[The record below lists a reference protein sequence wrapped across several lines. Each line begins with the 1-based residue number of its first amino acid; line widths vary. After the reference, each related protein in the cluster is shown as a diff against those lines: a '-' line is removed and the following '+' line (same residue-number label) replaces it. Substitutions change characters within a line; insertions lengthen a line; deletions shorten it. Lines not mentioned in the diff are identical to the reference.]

1 MNFEELK
8 KLYLEKK
15 EKYGAE
21 TYKYISELLKEAKNI
36 HKKDWLN
43 SPTWNEDHEQSW
55 RSFKGKNLENLIQ
68 YIIKDEVESLGLKVI
83 NGNQLE
89 RSNNLSKELSQI
101 KRNLAID
108 YGEFGLH
115 LPDVDIVI
123 YKPQKILGYFL

>member
-43 SPTWNEDHEQSW
+43 SPT
-55 RSFKGKNLENLIQ
+55 
-68 YIIKDEVESLGLKVI
+68 
-83 NGNQLE
+83 
-89 RSNNLSKELSQI
+89 
-101 KRNLAID
+101 
-108 YGEFGLH
+108 
-115 LPDVDIVI
+115 
-123 YKPQKILGYFL
+123 